1 LRGATSQQ
9 LGEAARQL
17 DARIHRHQTAL
28 AGALVAAVERGSALV
43 AEASQQ
49 RASRLAELDA
59 TAATLR
65 EASAS
70 LNLSASAS
78 R

>member
-28 AGALVAAVERGSALV
+28 AGALV